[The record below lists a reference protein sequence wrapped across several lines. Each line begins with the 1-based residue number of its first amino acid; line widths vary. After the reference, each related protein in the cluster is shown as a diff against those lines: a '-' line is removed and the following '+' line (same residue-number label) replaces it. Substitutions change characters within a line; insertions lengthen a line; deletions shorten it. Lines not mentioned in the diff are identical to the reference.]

1 MSGADP
7 TADSSPSQSPTWAR
21 WIRTILAIALPA
33 VLLLT
38 NVRLLGTDLLLRAE
52 YRRAGFPPDPYGL
65 SVVDR
70 IRWAAVARDYLLNDA
85 GIEFLGDL
93 RFDDG
98 APVYNDRELRHMEDV
113 KQLVQIT
120 LKAWLWSAGAVLAA
134 ALVLVVTGRG
144 REARRGLQLGGR
156 LTGIVMLVLIVGLV
170 AAFSVVFVG
179 FHRIFFEGDTWLFL
193 YSDTLIRLFPEQFWR
208 DAFLFVALTSLG
220 EAALILAA
228 TRRR

>member
-1 MSGADP
+1 MSGVDPADV
-7 TADSSPSQSPTWAR
+7 SSPTPSSPWVA
-21 WIRTILAIALPA
+21 WVRTVLAVALPVA
-33 VLLLT
+33 LLLT
-38 NVRLLGTDLLLRAE
+38 NVRLLGTDVLLRAE

-65 SVVDR
+65 SLDDR

-93 RFDDG
+93 RFADG
-98 APVYNDRELRHMEDV
+98 APVYNERELRHMEDV

-120 LKAWLWSAGAVLAA
+120 LKAWLWSTGIVLAA
-134 ALVLVVTGRG
+134 ALGLVAAGRG
-144 REARRGLQLGGR
+144 REARRGLRLGGR
-156 LTGIVMLVLIVGLV
+156 LTGIVMVVLIVGLA

-193 YSDTLIRLFPEQFWR
+193 YTDTLIRLFPEQFWR
-208 DAFLFVALTSLG
+208 DAFLFVALTTLG

>member
-1 MSGADP
+1 MSGVDP
-7 TADSSPSQSPTWAR
+7 TDVSSPAPSPLWAA
-21 WIRTILAIALPA
+21 WVRTILAIALPVA
-33 VLLLT
+33 LLLT
-38 NVRLLGTDLLLRAE
+38 NVRLLGSDVLLRAE

-65 SVVDR
+65 SVSDR

-93 RFDDG
+93 RFANG

-120 LKAWLWSAGAVLAA
+120 LKAWLWSAGVVLVA
-134 ALVLVVTGRG
+134 ALGLAVAGRG
-144 REARRGLQLGGR
+144 VEARRGLRLGGR
-156 LTGIVMLVLIVGLV
+156 LTGIVMVVLIVGLA

-193 YSDTLIRLFPEQFWR
+193 YTDTLIRLFPEQFWR
-208 DAFLFVALTSLG
+208 DAFLFVALTTLG